1 MAYINHWI
9 PACAG
14 VTTGVGMGL
23 SPFRYP
29 FAIPDKIADAAPTV
43 IPAQAGIQEGGVG
56 ILDRLRFLP
65 ACRNNTSAVIPALR
79 EWIV

>member
-9 PACAG
+9 PAFAG
-14 VTTGVGMGL
+14 MTTGVGMGL

-43 IPAQAGIQEGGVG
+43 IPAKAGIQGGGAGV
-56 ILDRLRFLP
+56 LDGLRFLP
-65 ACRNNTSAVIPALR
+65 ACQNNASVVIPALR
-79 EWIV
+79 EWLT